1 MIGDR
6 MGMLLYR
13 RREAEKKKAEKVA
26 STAKEEKATKDTKKS
41 DK

>member
-1 MIGDR
+1 

-13 RREAEKKKAEKVA
+13 RREAEKKKQAEKVA
-26 STAKEEKATKDTKKS
+26 SPAKEEKATKDTKKS